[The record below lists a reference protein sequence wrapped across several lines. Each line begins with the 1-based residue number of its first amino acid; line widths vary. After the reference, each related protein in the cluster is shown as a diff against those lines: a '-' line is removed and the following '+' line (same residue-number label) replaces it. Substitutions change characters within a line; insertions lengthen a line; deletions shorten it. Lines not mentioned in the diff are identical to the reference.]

1 MIYLPQAQDVFFVI
15 CVLFI
20 PNLFGKARG
29 ALFLV
34 VGTGFVFVAVAVV
47 VLLIVKH
54 IRITITYLENKIN
67 CNNNNCLVQVDTV
80 YFLE

>member
-1 MIYLPQAQDVFFVI
+1 MIYLPQAQDVFFMI
-15 CVLFI
+15 CVLFK

-29 ALFLV
+29 AEYLV
-34 VGTGFVFVAVAVV
+34 GRTGFVLVAVA
-47 VLLIVKH
+47 VLLIVKY